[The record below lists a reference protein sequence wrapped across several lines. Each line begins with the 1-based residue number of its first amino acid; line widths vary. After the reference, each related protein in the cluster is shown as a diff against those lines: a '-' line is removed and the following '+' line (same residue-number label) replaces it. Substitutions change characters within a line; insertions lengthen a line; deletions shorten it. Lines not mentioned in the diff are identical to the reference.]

1 MTQFSTERMRQY
13 QRERRARISGKP
25 VRTDS
30 GCLNCIILEAR
41 IKDLEELLDS
51 LPVTEEKIY

>member
-1 MTQFSTERMRQY
+1 MRQY

-41 IKDLEELLDS
+41 IKELEELLDS
-51 LPVTEEKIY
+51 LPVTEEKIF

>member
-1 MTQFSTERMRQY
+1 MTQFTTERMRQY

-25 VRTDS
+25 PRSES

-41 IKDLEELLDS
+41 IKELEEILDS
-51 LPVTEEKIY
+51 IPVTDEKIF